1 MFNGKTHYKWPL
13 SIAFCMLTGYVPWY
27 PHDIS
32 TRDAHP
38 WDTPGRGDRG
48 AETRQRLTGA
58 LWAARS
64 VQFFCCV
71 FSMSIQIDGSWIYI
85 YGYGSIPIN
94 TIFRGMNIHLPA
106 ILMWTT
112 GVQGFDTLPY
122 IYTHMGCNKLLIDHC
137 QCLGCTS
144 SDKLLAVNGPRL
156 NHSWMMGFLRGTLG
170 FFLHRNFMVGGFQCQ
185 IFFWRWGKYIDEKK
199 YKKYDLPIL
208 TYYDSICSRW

>member
-64 VQFFCCV
+64 VQFFCCL

-106 ILMWTT
+106 ILMFTR
-112 GVQGFDTLPY
+112 GIGFWHTAIY
-122 IYTHMGCNKLLIDHC
+122 IYIYYI
-137 QCLGCTS
+137 CLV
-144 SDKLLAVNGPRL
+144 LWN
-156 NHSWMMGFLRGTLG
+156 M
-170 FFLHRNFMVGGFQCQ
+170 FFSCFS
-185 IFFWRWGKYIDEKK
+185 IYILE
-199 YKKYDLPIL
+199 
-208 TYYDSICSRW
+208 